1 MKFRGKIG
9 YVETVDKGYGV
20 NEYEVTE
27 VVYRGDVLRAMTRW
41 NRGDG
46 LLDNLTVSNQISVIA
61 DKYAYEHFQYI
72 KYVIWEGV
80 AWRVDSVD
88 PSKRPRIILT
98 LGGVYNGPQEEPVSD
113 PGSNSD

>member
-41 NRGDG
+41 NRGMDY
-46 LLDNLTVSNQISVIA
+46 LTI
-61 DKYAYEHFQYI
+61 
-72 KYVIWEGV
+72 
-80 AWRVDSVD
+80 
-88 PSKRPRIILT
+88 
-98 LGGVYNGPQEEPVSD
+98 
-113 PGSNSD
+113 